1 MHNILGIN
9 YVRTSYEYDVRSI
22 YEYII
27 YENISPVF
35 IILRILV
42 THMFLKNNITLSQNI
57 SLFMFLLLFSFVNVQ
72 IILILPGRRYLRLNF
87 QVNDL
92 PQNVQ
97 QNS

>member
-22 YEYII
+22 YII

-42 THMFLKNNITLSQNI
+42 THMSLKNNYTLTKHLPSC
-57 SLFMFLLLFSFVNVQ
+57 FSFFSFSQMYGKV
-72 IILILPGRRYLRLNF
+72 
-87 QVNDL
+87 
-92 PQNVQ
+92 
-97 QNS
+97 

>member
-1 MHNILGIN
+1 MMHNILGTNKN
-9 YVRTSYEYDVRSI
+9 YFVYHTKRI
-22 YEYII
+22 YNIRIFLGI
-27 YENISPVF
+27 Y